1 MNMGDQFRGLPMQD
15 LIGGP
20 LAAAVKSNTDL
31 AKSTAAFINDVG
43 FEKVK
48 AEDGTLVPGPARM
61 VDFIFERPGQDK
73 DGNATVEE
81 VKMKVPMLA
90 IVPIPNLQVDLVD
103 ITFDMEVKSST
114 KSVESSASK
123 GEFSASMS
131 AKIAFFSINA
141 SVSGSISSSKE
152 NTRSTDHS
160 AKYHVEVKAT
170 NHGMPEGLSRVIDIM
185 NDAAKPRQI
194 VAYKPNAEGE
204 IERGPDGLPVEKG
217 TLVNADGTESSSAS
231 SAPQGT

>member
-1 MNMGDQFRGLPMQD
+1 MNIGDQFKGLPMED

-20 LAAAVKSNTDL
+20 LSAAVKSNTDL
-31 AKSTAAFINDVG
+31 AKSTAAFINDIG

-48 AEDGTLVPGPARM
+48 DENGAIMPGPARM
-61 VDFIFERPGQDK
+61 VDFVFERPGQDK
-73 DGNATVEE
+73 EGNATVEE

-114 KSVESSASK
+114 KTVESSASK

-160 AKYHVEVKAT
+160 AKYHVAVKAT
-170 NHGMPEGLSRVIDIM
+170 NHGMPEGLARVLDIM

-194 VAYKPNAEGE
+194 VAYKPNANGE
-204 IERGPDGLPVEKG
+204 IERGEDGKPKEQGK
-217 TLVNADGTESSSAS
+217 LVNADGTEAN
-231 SAPQGT
+231 PTTDTN